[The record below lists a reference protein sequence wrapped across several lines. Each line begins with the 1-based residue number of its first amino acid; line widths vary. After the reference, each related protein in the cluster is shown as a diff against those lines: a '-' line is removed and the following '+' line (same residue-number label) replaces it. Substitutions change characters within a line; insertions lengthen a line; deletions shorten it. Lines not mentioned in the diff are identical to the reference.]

1 MAKPPAAPCVP
12 FFPGVAERF
21 IIPGTIDD
29 GARLRLSS
37 REMIVKGLRFLL
49 LLGLA
54 CTTGASATAQMPD
67 IIVIDDQ
74 TLALNT
80 NPLTGYLNGRTDFIP
95 KEAEM
100 SSANWRRHV
109 ASWRISEDQLF
120 LTSVDVRL
128 YDEKAGRS
136 SARNVIDALFPGQS
150 VVLADWYSGALI
162 VPDGERTHYVH
173 MGYGSTYSHYRIF
186 RIRQGKVVESLS
198 LDEKQFLAYRETR
211 FSEFKDTD
219 DYRRMLADLKKD
231 VDGMPETQLED
242 FLKSLLADE
251 YLAR

>member
-1 MAKPPAAPCVP
+1 
-12 FFPGVAERF
+12 
-21 IIPGTIDD
+21 
-29 GARLRLSS
+29 
-37 REMIVKGLRFLL
+37 MIVKGLRFLL
-49 LLGLA
+49 LLCLA
-54 CTTGASATAQMPD
+54 WVTDASATAQMPD
-67 IIVIDDQ
+67 TIVIDDQ

-109 ASWRISEDQLF
+109 ASWRISEDRLF

-128 YDEKAGRS
+128 RDEKTGRS
-136 SARNVIDALFPGQS
+136 STRNIIDVLFPGQS

-173 MGYGSTYSHYRIF
+173 MGYGSTYSRYRIL

-198 LDEKQFLAYRETR
+198 LDEKQFIAYRER
-211 FSEFKDTD
+211 KFSEFKDTD
-219 DYRRMLADLKKD
+219 DYRRMLADLGRD
-231 VDGMPETQLED
+231 VDGMPETQMED